1 MKKQINYKNILK
13 KTDKFI
19 KIKYVWKLKQKIG
32 ERYV

>member
-1 MKKQINYKNILK
+1 LK